1 MRVLAYAE
9 DRVLNI
15 SLLVSVVCDVDIFDV
30 ICSLNEFVCAGL
42 LYVFFLNDIRC
53 CRFTVRFTSYVSTS
67 RSTSDARAAGKR
79 QTGLPRKVAAVG
91 QCQGTIAWSRSER
104 VAID

>member
-1 MRVLAYAE
+1 VRVLAYAE

-30 ICSLNEFVCAGL
+30 ICSLNDFVCAGL

-53 CRFTVRFTSYVSTS
+53 CRFTVLYFVRLDLEKY
-67 RSTSDARAAGKR
+67 K
-79 QTGLPRKVAAVG
+79 
-91 QCQGTIAWSRSER
+91 
-104 VAID
+104 